1 MGEGRTCSE
10 DMTFIFRMD
19 LKAHGRWLRESS
31 MRQLVE
37 TWDWV
42 SGLSTKDLTST
53 LSLWL
58 LGSPPWA
65 PHLMDGQRCHP
76 IRVFFFLFLLRA
88 SEATVAF
95 PPKPFFLLLLHAG
108 CFPG

>member
-10 DMTFIFRMD
+10 DMAFIFRMD

-65 PHLMDGQRCHP
+65 PHLMDGQRCHHYQG
-76 IRVFFFLFLLRA
+76 FFFFY
-88 SEATVAF
+88 SY
-95 PPKPFFLLLLHAG
+95 
-108 CFPG
+108 